1 MPAATDIRLSSPQP
15 PSFRRW
21 LSQSEAAEYLG
32 VTDRTIRNFIA
43 RGDLKAV
50 RLRGSRLI
58 RIDLHELEQM
68 LRPIPSAGVDPV
80 AY

>member
-1 MPAATDIRLSSPQP
+1 MRKATTS
-15 PSFRRW
+15 RRW

-50 RLRGSRLI
+50 RVRGSRLI
-58 RIDLHELEQM
+58 RIDVRDLEEM
-68 LRPIPSAGVDPV
+68 LRPILTAGDRH
-80 AY
+80 AS